1 MLEKVLTILI
11 PVITLI
17 LSVITSVIVTT
28 LRNKAELAKIQIEL
42 EQNYA
47 KSLFDKRIEIYPELY
62 NLLSA
67 YIKLIEY
74 GKQGVENLIEFRD
87 KIDKWNSQYSMF
99 FTLSTSMISAS
110 FRRYLRQLLSYDSE
124 VNISAEDWKVIR
136 KIMRSFEMSLRAEI
150 GIFDIK
156 PAGLAK
162 EVDNVKKLIAST
174 SKDPM

>member
-11 PVITLI
+11 PVITVV

-42 EQNYA
+42 EQKYA

-62 NLLSA
+62 SFLSS
-67 YIKLIEY
+67 YIKLIDY
-74 GKQGVENLIEFRD
+74 GKQTVENLIEFRD
-87 KIDKWNSQYSMF
+87 KVDKWNSQYSMF

-110 FRRYLRQLLSYDSE
+110 FRRYLRQLLSHDSD
-124 VNISAEDWKVIR
+124 VGISVEDWKVIR

-162 EVDNVKKLIAST
+162 EADNVKNLIAGT
-174 SKDPM
+174 DIEPR